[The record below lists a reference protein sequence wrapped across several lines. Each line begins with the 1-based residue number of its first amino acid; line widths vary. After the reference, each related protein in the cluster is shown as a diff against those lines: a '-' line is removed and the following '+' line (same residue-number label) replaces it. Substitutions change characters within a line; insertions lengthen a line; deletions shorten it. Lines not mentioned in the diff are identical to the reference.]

1 MRPPRENRERA
12 PRKER
17 APREPREDGAPAPA
31 REGRERRERP
41 PRERRERAP
50 RVEQD
55 GESSGLQVSFYDN
68 PLFKDGVWCTEG
80 EKGHLI
86 SSLYGVQSVL
96 RNREVSW
103 IYVPRQSLEE
113 CEL

>member
-17 APREPREDGAPAPA
+17 APREPREDGAPAT

-68 PLFKDGVWCTEG
+68 PFVQGQGVV
-80 EKGHLI
+80 
-86 SSLYGVQSVL
+86 YRR
-96 RNREVSW
+96 RNRLLVIIPVRSPVCTRSNCKE
-103 IYVPRQSLEE
+103 
-113 CEL
+113 